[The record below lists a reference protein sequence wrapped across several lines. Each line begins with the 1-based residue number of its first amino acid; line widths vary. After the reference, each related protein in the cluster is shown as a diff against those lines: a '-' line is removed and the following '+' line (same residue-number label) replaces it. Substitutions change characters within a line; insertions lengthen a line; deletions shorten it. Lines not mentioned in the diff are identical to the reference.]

1 MNFYLFIK
9 QAFLSI
15 FANKLR
21 SFLSTLG
28 IIIGISSFVIMLSL
42 WEGAK
47 ASIMKEFEWSS
58 NVMTISSKSNP
69 TSSAKPVLTEDISD
83 SIPDKIPNVTH
94 SFIKKQSYNG
104 AFYKDKSVGY
114 TLAWIQPGF
123 LQFKDAKLL
132 YGSYFDTEIYTNK
145 DKVALLGYKLIKD
158 TFWEENPL
166 GKQITISWEKFLVW
180 GILAEKNWEFDYTV
194 FIPHTTMKH
203 VLNVD
208 TIESIEVV
216 VSDEKIIDDIKKNLE
231 FYLWKKSATDKFTD
245 VLFQIRTNKDQL
257 KQINNIVGKMTLL
270 LAGIWAIALVVWGI
284 GIMNIMLVSV
294 TERTREIWIRKAIW
308 ARNSDI
314 MLQFLIESIILTL
327 IGSIIAIW
335 FSYWVVKIIDTFIPD
350 FSPVINGNVIMI
362 ATTVAVCMGILFGLM
377 PAYKAAKLKV
387 IDALS
392 FE

>member
-114 TLAWIQPGF
+114 TLAWIQPDF

>member
-58 NVMTISSKSNP
+58 NVMTITSKSNP

-180 GILAEKNWEFDYTV
+180 GILAEKNWDFDYTV

-270 LAGIWAIALVVWGI
+270 LAWIWAIALVVWGI

>member
-42 WEGAK
+42 WEWAK

-58 NVMTISSKSNP
+58 NVMTVSSKSNP
-69 TSSAKPVLTEDISD
+69 TSSAKPILTEDISD
-83 SIPDKIPNVTH
+83 TIPDKIPNVTH
-94 SFIKKQSYNG
+94 SFIRKQSYNS
-104 AFYKDKSVGY
+104 AYYKDKSLGY
-114 TLAWIQPGF
+114 TISGIQPNY

-132 YGSYFDTEIYTNK
+132 YGNYFDTEIYKNK
-145 DKVALLGYKLIKD
+145 DKVAILWYKLIKD

-166 GKQITISWEKFLVW
+166 GKQITISGEKFVIA
-180 GILAEKNWEFDYTV
+180 GILAEKNWDFDYTV
-194 FIPHTTMKH
+194 YIPHTTMKH

-208 TIESIEVV
+208 AIESIDIVV
-216 VSDEKIIDDIKKNLE
+216 ADEKIIDDTKKNVE
-231 FYLWKKSATDKFTD
+231 FYLWKKSATDKFAD

-257 KQINNIVGKMTLL
+257 KQINNIIGKMSLL

-308 ARNSDI
+308 AKNSDI

-327 IGSIIAIW
+327 IGSIIAIL

>member
-335 FSYWVVKIIDTFIPD
+335 FSYWVVKIIDAFIPD